1 MDKKEIVP
9 NWHYTLDD
17 FLYTTAPYEELAEY
31 AKNPFV
37 HQRMIEAMSRYAAS
51 LGFRQLKL
59 MYREYNKA
67 VKASS
72 AGGTIYVGDN
82 PTRFDGQPLELNA
95 GDWEAG
101 DGGIRRTYGGVE
113 CVACPHPV
121 MPVERLVNIDTGEEK
136 LRLAFR
142 KGAVWRKCIVEKRT
156 LASANKVT
164 ELAGIGIAVNSE
176 TASPS

>member
-1 MDKKEIVP
+1 MNYGRLELDKKEIVP
-9 NWHYTLDD
+9 NWHYTLED

-72 AGGTIYVGDN
+72 AATNNRPN
-82 PTRFDGQPLELNA
+82 PSNQLICLPPYSA
-95 GDWEAG
+95 
-101 DGGIRRTYGGVE
+101 
-113 CVACPHPV
+113 ACP
-121 MPVERLVNIDTGEEK
+121 T
-136 LRLAFR
+136 
-142 KGAVWRKCIVEKRT
+142 
-156 LASANKVT
+156 
-164 ELAGIGIAVNSE
+164 
-176 TASPS
+176 SPAAA